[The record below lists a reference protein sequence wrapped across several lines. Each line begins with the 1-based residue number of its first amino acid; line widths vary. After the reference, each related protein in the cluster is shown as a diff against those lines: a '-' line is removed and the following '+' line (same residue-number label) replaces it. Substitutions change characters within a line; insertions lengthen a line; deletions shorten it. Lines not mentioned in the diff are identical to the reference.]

1 MLIASMPKK
10 NLSSFSA
17 ENSNPDGTKALYRF
31 YQVRGYQVKLWKQ
44 NYRKLPNTSGDL
56 LLIIGPQTKGPNA
69 QEMKTLYDWVRKGNK
84 VVLWSPMESEW
95 TKRLQ
100 FESMS
105 CLKKYKRQV
114 YSNEKSKW
122 FQRTKMVNWP
132 TGQCVLPANDHQVVL
147 VDEENYSLMI
157 KKKLG
162 KGEIYYTPETEVLI
176 NQQIDQEDH
185 MQLSLAIA
193 DIASGT
199 IWFDESVHPWPP
211 PHNQTGDNEFSSKK
225 ETSVDQPSIFA
236 YLNLDAWLV
245 LIQILLCVLLY
256 LYMKGKRFAAP
267 RREWKKEKRNSL
279 EYVEAMA
286 NWYQRSN
293 MRKEVYEHFRLRL
306 EKELMETL
314 QIPKHQFTQV
324 GFEKMSQFLGEDY
337 LKRYKKWA
345 TPAAIKMG
353 SKKPSLS
360 LFLQATLEV
369 LRLRKEL
376 QEWKNSRNKQMVS

>member
-1 MLIASMPKK
+1 
-10 NLSSFSA
+10 
-17 ENSNPDGTKALYRF
+17 
-31 YQVRGYQVKLWKQ
+31 Q
-44 NYRKLPNTSGDL
+44 
-56 LLIIGPQTKGPNA
+56 
-69 QEMKTLYDWVRKGNK
+69 
-84 VVLWSPMESEW
+84 
-95 TKRLQ
+95 LQ

-211 PHNQTGDNEFSSKK
+211 PHNQTGDN
-225 ETSVDQPSIFA
+225 
-236 YLNLDAWLV
+236 
-245 LIQILLCVLLY
+245 
-256 LYMKGKRFAAP
+256 
-267 RREWKKEKRNSL
+267 
-279 EYVEAMA
+279 
-286 NWYQRSN
+286 
-293 MRKEVYEHFRLRL
+293 
-306 EKELMETL
+306 
-314 QIPKHQFTQV
+314 
-324 GFEKMSQFLGEDY
+324 
-337 LKRYKKWA
+337 
-345 TPAAIKMG
+345 
-353 SKKPSLS
+353 
-360 LFLQATLEV
+360 
-369 LRLRKEL
+369 
-376 QEWKNSRNKQMVS
+376 